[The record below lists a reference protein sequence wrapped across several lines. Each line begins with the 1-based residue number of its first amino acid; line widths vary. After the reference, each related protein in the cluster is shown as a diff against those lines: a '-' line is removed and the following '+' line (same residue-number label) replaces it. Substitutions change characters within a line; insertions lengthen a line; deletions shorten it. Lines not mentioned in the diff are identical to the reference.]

1 MPPWTKEKFV
11 LQLHADRVALRRD
24 PSRGSAPEP
33 SWGTSV
39 PLPFVPTLLP
49 NHGCATSCITKFFLN
64 ILSYYWG
71 DYVWGRGILFWILG
85 PTAAVCLK
93 LEVSSGIAITECISP
108 LFPDSFFPKIEKILV
123 FMTERQ
129 YVGCRSFCFA
139 TVIFL
144 YWETGPQAPPTLF
157 FLLLFLGLL
166 LSDFQCTKAFSFHN
180 RSSLNCECRSVTI
193 LSTIAPCR
201 IFNLSPN

>member
-139 TVIFL
+139 TVIFFVL
-144 YWETGPQAPPTLF
+144 GNGSPSATNVVLF
-157 FLLLFLGLL
+157 VVVLGVVVI
-166 LSDFQCTKAFSFHN
+166 
-180 RSSLNCECRSVTI
+180 R
-193 LSTIAPCR
+193 
-201 IFNLSPN
+201 